1 MLLRSCGKGVETGQA
16 EEQQHERSFFGHLSP
31 VSTMLQVYYSSQ
43 VTCTNSTCFLLRY
56 HLSQMKRIKE
66 IVPIYLVLMKLKS
79 LFEALCQSMC
89 DWCQDPLTTSLV
101 VQDTR
106 AGGGLL
112 QASPY
117 LLAFLTWE
125 ITHTPLFSISH
136 ALDIGFCDVYYPRA
150 LSYKVE
156 E

>member
-1 MLLRSCGKGVETGQA
+1 
-16 EEQQHERSFFGHLSP
+16 
-31 VSTMLQVYYSSQ
+31 
-43 VTCTNSTCFLLRY
+43 
-56 HLSQMKRIKE
+56 MKRIKE

-89 DWCQDPLTTSLV
+89 QDPLTTSLV
-101 VQDTR
+101 VQDTG

-117 LLAFLTWE
+117 LPTFLTWE

-136 ALDIGFCDVYYPRA
+136 ALDNGFCDVYCPIGIV
-150 LSYKVE
+150 LGIIE